1 MEDARLKALERLADL
16 KRSGALTDDEAE
28 TEKRRILSS
37 DSGVGTS
44 SPVAA
49 SLSSDSGGQIFSP
62 IAALPP
68 AGHHQGQTKPS
79 WTENLWHKVDP
90 SDYSG
95 SSRVAIW
102 TSTRIQGY
110 GVFSIVIAFIF
121 AIFVMAQDLGINGW
135 VIAFTCLIQ
144 GLAMVMIA
152 AYIQV
157 RVASTEKLEL
167 LLEELVSNTTPR

>member
-1 MEDARLKALERLADL
+1 MEDERLKALERLADL

-37 DSGVGTS
+37 DVGSGTS
-44 SPVAA
+44 SPV
-49 SLSSDSGGQIFSP
+49 S
-62 IAALPP
+62 ALPP
-68 AGHHQGQTKPS
+68 PGSHKGQTTPT
-79 WTENLWHKVDP
+79 WTENLWHRVDP
-90 SDYSG
+90 NDYSG

-144 GLAMVMIA
+144 GFAMVMIA

-167 LLEELVSNTTPR
+167 LLETLVSNTTPR

>member
-1 MEDARLKALERLADL
+1 MEDERLKALERLADL

-37 DSGVGTS
+37 NLGSGTS
-44 SPVAA
+44 SPI
-49 SLSSDSGGQIFSP
+49 S
-62 IAALPP
+62 ALPP
-68 AGHHQGQTKPS
+68 SGHHKGQTKPS
-79 WTENLWHKVDP
+79 WTENLWHRVDP

-110 GVFSIVIAFIF
+110 GIFSIVVAFIF
-121 AIFVMAQDLGINGW
+121 AIVVMAQGLGVNGW
-135 VIAFTCLIQ
+135 VIAFTCLLQ
-144 GLAMVMIA
+144 GLAMVMLA
-152 AYIQV
+152 AYVQV

-167 LLEELVSNTTPR
+167 LLEEFVSNTTPR